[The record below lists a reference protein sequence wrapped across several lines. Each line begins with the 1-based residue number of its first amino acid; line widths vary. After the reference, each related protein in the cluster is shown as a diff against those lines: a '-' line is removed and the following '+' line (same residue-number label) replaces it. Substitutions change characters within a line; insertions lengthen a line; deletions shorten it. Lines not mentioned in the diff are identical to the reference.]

1 MTTVLFCALAL
12 AMWSL
17 PLNYIPTLA
26 RFAEGGMDWAASNRD
41 TLPDI
46 PPWAQRAERAQRNHY
61 ENLPMLVVALLVV
74 QLSGEANP
82 IINLA
87 AISMVACR
95 VFHAFAYIIGV
106 PLLRSLGFVGALL
119 SLFVILWQLFV

>member
-1 MTTVLFCALAL
+1 MTTVLVCALAL

-26 RFAEGGMDWAASNRD
+26 RFAAGGMDWAMSNRD

-46 PPWAQRAERAQRNHY
+46 PPWAQRAERAQRNHF

-74 QLSGEANP
+74 QLSGQTNP

-87 AISMVACR
+87 AVSMVGFR
-95 VFHAFAYIIGV
+95 IFHAFAYIIGI
-106 PLLRSLGFVGALL
+106 PLLRSLGFFGALL
-119 SLFVILWQLFV
+119 SLLTILWQLLI